1 MEVCMVSVEA
11 CMWPNSCSVIML
23 SFMLCFSC
31 AYDGIYI
38 GNERWMNLME
48 YGNIVCWPW
57 PIGGSNGD
65 GIILFNTLVA
75 LL

>member
-1 MEVCMVSVEA
+1 MSRKDRNMEVCMVSVEA

-23 SFMLCFSC
+23 SFMLYFSC

-48 YGNIVCWPW
+48 YGNIDVGC
-57 PIGGSNGD
+57 
-65 GIILFNTLVA
+65 VV
-75 LL
+75 